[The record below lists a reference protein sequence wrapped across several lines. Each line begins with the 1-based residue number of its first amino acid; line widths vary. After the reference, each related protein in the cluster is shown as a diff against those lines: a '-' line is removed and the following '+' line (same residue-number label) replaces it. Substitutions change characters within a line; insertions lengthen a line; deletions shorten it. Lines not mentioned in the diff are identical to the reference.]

1 MMATS
6 TRGAST
12 AVFPPAAADARA
24 FVAQAHACFDGS
36 LRRFFARRGV
46 ARDDIDDLIQDV
58 YLRLVRQ
65 PEVGGIHSAQAFVF
79 TTATN
84 LLRDSYRRRLTRG
97 TESSF
102 DAEGVDLP
110 AEGVDP
116 QRSAECSQHL
126 QAAHEVIRTLKPA
139 TQRVFLGHRIRG
151 QSYAELAHELGVS
164 ISMIEKHMIC
174 AIAALMPVAQES
186 RC

>member
-6 TRGAST
+6 THGA
-12 AVFPPAAADARA
+12 AARVFPPVAADARA
-24 FVAQAHACFDGS
+24 FVAQAHACFDDG

-58 YLRLVRQ
+58 YLRLARQ
-65 PEVGGIHSAQAFVF
+65 PEVGGIRCAQAFVF
-79 TTATN
+79 TTAGN
-84 LLRDSYRRRLTRG
+84 LLRDSYRRRSTRG
-97 TESSF
+97 AETSV
-102 DAEGVDLP
+102 DADGIDLP

-116 QRSAECSQHL
+116 QRSAEFSQHL
-126 QAAHEVIRTLKPA
+126 QAAHAVIRTLKPA
-139 TQRVFLGHRIRG
+139 TQRVFLGHRVRG

-164 ISMIEKHMIC
+164 VSMIEKHMIS
-174 AIAALMPVAQES
+174 AIAALVPVVQQS